1 MDANLHRC
9 YAYTIKYKN
18 ENDDHLQSVKKYLQ
32 LENLTQVNKMHL
44 LFAISKA
51 YDDLNK
57 IEVAY
62 KYFSEAN
69 LIARS
74 LYPQNIDYV
83 KKEFYIFKNAFSDL
97 DIKQNMQ
104 FGFQDKDYKPIF
116 ILGLPRSGST
126 LVEQILS
133 NHSNVFSKGE
143 SKIFGRNL
151 SYFFNTYEYSSFEK
165 DFLFKIK
172 NVKIFEEIG
181 KFYIEK
187 SIKQHNQF
195 CFTDKML
202 FNFLYIGLIKIC
214 LPHSKI
220 IICERDYRDIFVSII
235 KNYFTE
241 IKMGF
246 SYSDELIVDYINFYD
261 EAIKYWKKK
270 LGNLIFFT
278 KYEELVE
285 NSESQ
290 IKKIFS
296 YCDLPLEK
304 NSIEFNKNKNFV
316 KTLSNTQVRSGIYK
330 SSVQTWKKY
339 ELYYS
344 KIFTQLEKLNT

>member
-1 MDANLHRC
+1 MENFLHYFLQHEEFDFLQICCEKFLETSKLGILYNILGNAHFSNDNFDLAEKNYLEAKKLDKYNYSFYFDLAEFYKSKGSLLDAIENYKIAIKLDKNLDANLHRC
-9 YAYTIKYKN
+9 YAYTKKYQN

-32 LENLTQVNKMHL
+32 LGNLTQVNKMHL

-57 IEVAY
+57 VEESY

-74 LYPQNIDYV
+74 LYPQNIEYV

-104 FGFQDKDYKPIF
+104 FGFQDKNYKPIF

-133 NHSNVFSKGE
+133 NNSNVFSKGE

-151 SYFFNTYEYSSFEK
+151 SYFFKTYDYSSFEK

-220 IICERDYRDIFVSII
+220 IICERYECI
-235 KNYFTE
+235 
-241 IKMGF
+241 
-246 SYSDELIVDYINFYD
+246 L
-261 EAIKYWKKK
+261 KK
-270 LGNLIFFT
+270 
-278 KYEELVE
+278 
-285 NSESQ
+285 
-290 IKKIFS
+290 
-296 YCDLPLEK
+296 D
-304 NSIEFNKNKNFV
+304 
-316 KTLSNTQVRSGIYK
+316 
-330 SSVQTWKKY
+330 
-339 ELYYS
+339 
-344 KIFTQLEKLNT
+344 